1 MRCLWHSRKH
11 WSFCP
16 AARRSPIESL
26 ESRMRSEL
34 FIFWHFWKNFHAIKK
49 LYGRLSGSALRKW
62 MLTKKHTMFYSKT
75 IVNAKYIQYI
85 LIWLEN
91 SEPCNVYF
99 QKKTS
104 IQRFEC
110 FIKAVN
116 FVNGDDNLTQWTR
129 KRLID
134 FKLLCTRATLIWNSR
149 TSVLTVSVRKL
160 LVQAHFIPSFGHRK

>member
-1 MRCLWHSRKH
+1 MPVTFKKTLVILSCGQEITDRKFGKSNEEWIIHFLTFLKEFSCYQKTLWQIIWICLTEMN
-11 WSFCP
+11 
-16 AARRSPIESL
+16 A
-26 ESRMRSEL
+26 
-34 FIFWHFWKNFHAIKK
+34 
-49 LYGRLSGSALRKW
+49 Y
-62 MLTKKHTMFYSKT
+62 KKHTMFYSKT